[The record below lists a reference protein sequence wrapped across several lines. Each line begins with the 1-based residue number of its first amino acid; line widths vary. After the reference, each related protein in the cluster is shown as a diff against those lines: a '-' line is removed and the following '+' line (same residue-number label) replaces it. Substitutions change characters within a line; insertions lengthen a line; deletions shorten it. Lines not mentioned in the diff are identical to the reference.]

1 MLSCCI
7 FLGHVGK
14 ASLGAVWPPGLR
26 HTLRKSC
33 RIYMMESPCNQL
45 VGKSTQS
52 LWGHECLLCVCREF
66 PHWLSCSS
74 VGAYLCILHC
84 WRPFYAS
91 DSHCRSALMLCRVS
105 DPVRRILMFVTKTQL
120 PKEESQQPTSVVNQ
134 FSMIMLQKTKC
145 WHFWIMWKINTSFTC
160 PYSTWEKWR
169 HTVRIDNLFRSCYW
183 WISCRMFYALRDDS
197 VSTPLYYT
205 STKKNTFSFSFSF
218 L

>member
-84 WRPFYAS
+84 WRPFHAS

-105 DPVRRILMFVTKTQL
+105 DPVRRMLMFVTKTQL
-120 PKEESQQPTSVVNQ
+120 PKEESVHFHIIKQFLLAPTAHLCRQSIFHDYAAKDKVLTFLNHVENKYI
-134 FSMIMLQKTKC
+134 FYLS
-145 WHFWIMWKINTSFTC
+145 
-160 PYSTWEKWR
+160 
-169 HTVRIDNLFRSCYW
+169 LFHMRKMTAYCEDW
-183 WISCRMFYALRDDS
+183 
-197 VSTPLYYT
+197 
-205 STKKNTFSFSFSF
+205 
-218 L
+218 